1 MGSGAFFGMDS
12 FSSCNSPRVSRKF
25 VSPTVSA
32 WQKLLVLIGL
42 SYVIGAS
49 IEVWIVA
56 ILCEDFPIPSF

>member
-42 SYVIGAS
+42 SYVMS
-49 IEVWIVA
+49 
-56 ILCEDFPIPSF
+56 